1 MKPTVTPVPSPNRLL
16 EKRNAQGRHVPSPQA
31 GWGDVVP
38 LRGHMLS
45 HCSVCDLERHRRK
58 VERLPFNGS
67 VLCILPFDRAT
78 DRRLLVSRPYT
89 RGCNRT
95 HGLDKLSGRPLVR
108 RSYAAFIEPTAIL
121 ELAVGIVTEEVRRTD
136 CPIAPCDCLRLVVKI
151 GKREIMSLR
160 ETLHILK

>member
-78 DRRLLVSRPYT
+78 DRRLLVSRRHTY
-89 RGCNRT
+89 RRNGT
-95 HGLDKLSGRPLVR
+95 HGLDKLTGRPLAG
-108 RSYAAFIEPTAIL
+108 RSYAAFVEPAAIL
-121 ELAVGIVTEEVRRTD
+121 ELAVSIVTEEVRRTD
-136 CPIAPCDCLRLVVKI
+136 RPIRPCDYLRLVVKI
-151 GKREIMSLR
+151 GKREIVSLR